1 VSAPD
6 SEASGSRPR
15 DRSPATKRLLVVADA
30 AVADVDE
37 LPPRVRTV
45 IDEAA
50 DVYVVTPTLPGRLD
64 WLAWELNPSR
74 HAADERLDAVL
85 GQMRSLG
92 ARVSGKTGDDSILTA
107 FADAVAEFQPDHIM
121 IALRSSEHANWQE
134 RGLIKRVEERF
145 GLPLTT
151 FALDPHGHVSASP
164 ALDRASA

>member
-1 VSAPD
+1 MSAPD
-6 SEASGSRPR
+6 TGASGPHPR
-15 DRSPATKRLLVVADA
+15 DRSPVTKRLLLVADA
-30 AVADVDE
+30 SVAAVYE
-37 LPPRVRTV
+37 LPPRVRAL

-50 DVYVVTPTLPGRLD
+50 EVYVVTPTLPGRLD

-107 FADAVAEFQPDHIM
+107 FEDAFAEFRPDHIL

-134 RGLIKRVEERF
+134 RGLIERVSERF

-151 FALDPHGHVSASP
+151 FAVDPHGHVSAGP